1 MHHGSIEWI
10 LFGWM
15 EEVFGI
21 SVKDIE
27 MKYSVNTHT
36 QIVDDQQTYTRYI
49 WHEVMTWDKSWFQVI
64 QTITRKDCS
73 SDVQTMDSF
82 INHDIYL

>member
-1 MHHGSIEWI
+1 
-10 LFGWM
+10 M

-49 WHEVMTWDKSWFQVI
+49 
-64 QTITRKDCS
+64 
-73 SDVQTMDSF
+73 
-82 INHDIYL
+82 